1 MCLKPGC
8 QLCAPLH
15 ASHDVI
21 KIEKAYEDQIS
32 KLYQVMA
39 TTDKDIEF
47 LNDNRK
53 NICKKILPANLEYY
67 NENKLRIKE
76 REKKLRKM
84 VSNEAKTLIRE
95 LDENYALKERELLD
109 QREKFTSKIDVIKQR
124 KTYDHD
130 DIDIYDTTLM
140 KSLPDGTVIVLEYST
155 LRYMYFRDSDVVHI
169 DTKIFENLPI
179 EDMTVCENGDIL
191 FTISDGSSASANP
204 SDIMCVRANG
214 QIEKITTIEPQ
225 VILRGIHATS
235 HNIFVG
241 YERPELRY
249 GGSDI
254 EYESQ
259 DKPVLSV
266 LILDMQGN
274 VIVTLKEPGI
284 KREITNDG
292 EQSYDDEAVPWKL
305 TTNINGDI
313 LIISGDCCESNEGK
327 VVALD
332 RKGQFKWVYFGVES
346 FYFGP
351 SHIQTT
357 SNGLILV
364 LNWSDDDDSIHVIS
378 MEGEFLT
385 KFGVE
390 EGINNPRCL
399 HIDQNDQLYI
409 ACCKDDRLVIKL
421 CLLNS
426 LIKE

>member
-1 MCLKPGC
+1 
-8 QLCAPLH
+8 
-15 ASHDVI
+15 
-21 KIEKAYEDQIS
+21 
-32 KLYQVMA
+32 
-39 TTDKDIEF
+39 
-47 LNDNRK
+47 
-53 NICKKILPANLEYY
+53 
-67 NENKLRIKE
+67 
-76 REKKLRKM
+76 M

-124 KTYDHD
+124 KVKICETVQSRLAISVLDTIDKIDVSPLDKKAMEISDNKLAFTFPHEPQSSIKFGSFIKIPTLQILQTYDHD